1 MWMILWNALRIWP
14 GEQVWA
20 VAMVNYFAPWFALL
34 LIPIIIFT
42 WLINERLL
50 SGFLLVAFALVILH
64 FVPYFVP
71 PASASNVDKS
81 LKVMSFNVFQRNT
94 EVDALISIILEQD
107 PDILAL
113 QEVTPEIGDQMV
125 SKLSDRY
132 PYHTLDLL
140 GDEMGQ
146 GLMSRY
152 PIQQLSATPDY
163 HYQTAIVDA
172 PLGSIQIFN
181 IHSPTLFPFS
191 WKEHWQIQRSF
202 FESVLI
208 EINQVEGPKIVLG
221 DFNTTPLTE
230 LYALLTDDLSDTH
243 LESGWGFGFSYPARP
258 KLGISLP
265 TPLLRID
272 YIFTSDHFTSVNT
285 QVLKES
291 GDSDHRPIK
300 TELLLKQ

>member
-1 MWMILWNALRIWP
+1 
-14 GEQVWA
+14 
-20 VAMVNYFAPWFALL
+20 
-34 LIPIIIFT
+34 
-42 WLINERLL
+42 
-50 SGFLLVAFALVILH
+50 
-64 FVPYFVP
+64 
-71 PASASNVDKS
+71 
-81 LKVMSFNVFQRNT
+81 MSFNVFQRNT
-94 EVDALISIILEQD
+94 EIDALISIILEQD

-113 QEVTPEIGDQMV
+113 QEVTPDIGDQMV

-132 PYHTLDLL
+132 PYHTIDLL
-140 GDEMGQ
+140 DDEMGQ
-146 GLMSRY
+146 ALMSRY

-163 HYQTAIVDA
+163 HYQTAIVDT

-202 FESVLI
+202 FEGVLI

-258 KLGISLP
+258 KLGIRLP

-272 YIFTSDHFTSVNT
+272 YIFTSDHFISVNT